1 MSTAEVLTPIPRLW
15 EKDPA
20 DRERYE
26 IIDGMRVDL
35 PPMSA
40 DSAVLANRIAR
51 HLSNFGIDQNLGEA
65 YTETL
70 FKLPLPVD
78 RNRRPDV
85 AFISYSRWAKSRPI
99 PATDEWD
106 VLPDLCVEVVSPTD
120 RADEIMDK
128 VREYF
133 QAGVRLVW
141 VFYPRHGVVYV
152 YESLTAVRGLI
163 RADSLNGGAVLP
175 GFRLPLTEL
184 FPSRRHRPHRPGRA
198 TAPADGLIAG
208 GGSK

>member
-1 MSTAEVLTPIPRLW
+1 MSTAEALTPIPRLW
-15 EKDPA
+15 DRDPA
-20 DRERYE
+20 DRDHYE
-26 IIDGMRVDL
+26 IIDGTQVEL

-40 DSAVLANRIAR
+40 DSAVLASRLAF
-51 HLSNFGIDQNLGEA
+51 HLSSHGIPNGIGEA

-85 AFISYSRWAKSRPI
+85 AFVSYSRWAKHLPP
-99 PATDEWD
+99 PATNEWD
-106 VLPDLCVEVVSPTD
+106 VLPDLCVEVVSPSD

-141 VFYPRHGVVYV
+141 VFYPRHGLVYL
-152 YESLTAVRGLI
+152 YESLVSVRVLT
-163 RADSLNGGAVLP
+163 RADTLDGGPVLP
-175 GFRLPLTEL
+175 GFRLALTEL
-184 FPSRRHRPHRPGRA
+184 FPEP
-198 TAPADGLIAG
+198 PAAA
-208 GGSK
+208 